1 MMLKRSDNN
10 ESKKVTRLPDGQY
23 LYAGLLR
30 VTCKDGKTTV
40 NDVIGCYHTIDGQQY
55 AVDTTGQAKKI
66 MPMLVSIPSII
77 IEYASKDGVE
87 AIEEDG
93 STSDV

>member
-1 MMLKRSDNN
+1 MLKKSNKN
-10 ESKKVTRLPDGQY
+10 ASKKVTRLPDGQY

-30 VTCKDGKTTV
+30 VTCKNGETTI

-55 AVDTTGQAKKI
+55 AVDTTGKAKKI
-66 MPMLVSIPSII
+66 MPILVSIPSVI

-87 AIEEDG
+87 AIEEDCN
-93 STSDV
+93 TSDV

>member
-1 MMLKRSDNN
+1 MIKKSDNN
-10 ESKKVTRLPDGQY
+10 ASKKVIRLPDGQY

-30 VTCKDGKTTV
+30 VTFKDGKPTI

-66 MPMLVSIPSII
+66 MPMLVSLPSVI
-77 IEYASKDGVE
+77 IEYASKDGIE
-87 AIEEDG
+87 AIEEDC

>member
-1 MMLKRSDNN
+1 MLKKSDKNT
-10 ESKKVTRLPDGQY
+10 SKKVTRLPDGQY

-30 VTCKDGKTTV
+30 VTFKDGKATI

-66 MPMLVSIPSII
+66 MPMLVSLPSVI
-77 IEYASKDGVE
+77 IEYASKDGIE
-87 AIEEDG
+87 AIEEDC

>member
-1 MMLKRSDNN
+1 MLKELDKNA
-10 ESKKVTRLPDGQY
+10 SKNITRLPDGQY
-23 LYAGLLR
+23 LYAGLLKI
-30 VTCKDGKTTV
+30 TFKDGKPTI

-55 AVDTTGQAKKI
+55 AVDTTEKAKKI
-66 MPMLVSIPSII
+66 MPMLVSIPSAI

-87 AIEEDG
+87 AIEENC

>member
-1 MMLKRSDNN
+1 MLKKSDNN
-10 ESKKVTRLPDGQY
+10 ASKKVMCLPDGQY

-30 VTCKDGKTTV
+30 VTIKDGKTTI
-40 NDVIGCYHTIDGQQY
+40 NDAIGCYHTIDGQQY
-55 AVDTTGQAKKI
+55 SIDTTGQAKKI
-66 MPMLVSIPSII
+66 MPMLVSIPSAI

-87 AIEEDG
+87 AIEEDC

>member
-1 MMLKRSDNN
+1 MLKKSDNN
-10 ESKKVTRLPDGQY
+10 TSKKVMSLPDDQY

-30 VTCKDGKTTV
+30 VTIKDGKITI
-40 NDVIGCYHTIDGQQY
+40 NDAIGCYHTIDGQQY

-66 MPMLVSIPSII
+66 MPMLVSLPSVI
-77 IEYASKDGVE
+77 IEYASKDRIE
-87 AIEEDG
+87 AIEEDC

>member
-1 MMLKRSDNN
+1 MLKRLDNN
-10 ESKKVTRLPDGQY
+10 TSKKVTRLPDGQY

-55 AVDTTGQAKKI
+55 AVDTTEQAKKI
-66 MPMLVSIPSII
+66 MPILVSIPSAI

-87 AIEEDG
+87 AIEEDS
-93 STSDV
+93 STNNV

>member
-1 MMLKRSDNN
+1 MLKKSDNN
-10 ESKKVTRLPDGQY
+10 ASKKVIRLPDGQY

-30 VTCKDGKTTV
+30 VTFKDGKPTI

-66 MPMLVSIPSII
+66 MPMLVSLPSVI
-77 IEYASKDGVE
+77 IEYASKDGIE
-87 AIEEDG
+87 AIEEDC

>member
-1 MMLKRSDNN
+1 MLKKSDKNA
-10 ESKKVTRLPDGQY
+10 SKKVTRLPDGQY

-30 VTCKDGKTTV
+30 VTCKNGETTI

-55 AVDTTGQAKKI
+55 AVDTTGKAKKI
-66 MPMLVSIPSII
+66 MPILVSIPSVI

-87 AIEEDG
+87 AIEEDC

>member
-1 MMLKRSDNN
+1 MLKKSDKNA
-10 ESKKVTRLPDGQY
+10 SKKVTRLPDGQY

-30 VTCKDGKTTV
+30 VTCKNGEITI

-55 AVDTTGQAKKI
+55 AVDTTGKAKKI
-66 MPMLVSIPSII
+66 MPILVSIPSVI

-87 AIEEDG
+87 AIEEDC

>member
-1 MMLKRSDNN
+1 MLKKSNKN
-10 ESKKVTRLPDGQY
+10 ASKKVTRLPDGQY

-30 VTCKDGKTTV
+30 VTCKDGETSI

-66 MPMLVSIPSII
+66 MPMLVSIPSAI

-87 AIEEDG
+87 AIEEDC
-93 STSDV
+93 STSNV

>member
-1 MMLKRSDNN
+1 MLKKSDNN
-10 ESKKVTRLPDGQY
+10 ASKKVMCLPDDQY

-30 VTCKDGKTTV
+30 VTIKDGKPTI
-40 NDVIGCYHTIDGQQY
+40 NDIIGCYHTIDGQQY

-66 MPMLVSIPSII
+66 MPMLVSIPSAII
-77 IEYASKDGVE
+77 KYTSKDGVE
-87 AIEEDG
+87 AIEEDC